1 MLSKYTILHN
11 KTKLEQ
17 KTGKKSKKGET
28 DADPPWGDGEWA
40 RKSLIKMIIF
50 IIIGYNIIKL
60 NYALWSL
67 LSGIQR
73 LTTSL

>member
-11 KTKLEQ
+11 KTNIEQ
-17 KTGKKSKKGET
+17 KWEKMQKGET

-40 RKSLIKMIIF
+40 RKSLLEMIIF
-50 IIIGYNIIKL
+50 IIISYNIIKL
-60 NYALWSL
+60 NYPLCSL

>member
-1 MLSKYTILHN
+1 MLSKYTIIHN
-11 KTKLEQ
+11 KSKIEQ
-17 KTGKKSKKGET
+17 KWEKMQKGET
-28 DADPPWGDGEWA
+28 DADPPWGYGEWA
-40 RKSLIKMIIF
+40 RKSLLKMIIF
-50 IIIGYNIIKL
+50 IITGYNIRKL

>member
-1 MLSKYTILHN
+1 MLSKYTIIHN
-11 KTKLEQ
+11 NTKLEQ
-17 KTGKKSKKGET
+17 KWEKMQKGET
-28 DADPPWGDGEWA
+28 DANPPWGDGEWA
-40 RKSLIKMIIF
+40 RKSLIEMIIF
-50 IIIGYNIIKL
+50 IIIGYNISKL